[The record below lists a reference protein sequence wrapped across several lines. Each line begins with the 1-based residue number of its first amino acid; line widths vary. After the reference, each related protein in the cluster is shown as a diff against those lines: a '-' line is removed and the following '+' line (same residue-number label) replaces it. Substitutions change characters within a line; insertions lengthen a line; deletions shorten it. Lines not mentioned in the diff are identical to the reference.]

1 MRKRAA
7 LVRAL
12 SAACCACLA
21 AGVLDA
27 AELRSAETRPPAP
40 AVQPAAQQAAQP
52 AAPAGVRFAR
62 AAGRRAWSFP
72 RDHGQ
77 HPRYRLEWWYYTG
90 IVRTREGRA
99 FGYQATFFRQ
109 GLRPG
114 AAAGASA
121 WRTGSLYLAHLAV
134 SDIERNG
141 YRYATRAGRDSLALS
156 GAAEDRH
163 RVWLNDWRVEP
174 LEGAG
179 QAIRIEAR
187 DQSIGIALTLD
198 PATPPVLHG
207 DRGLDQKGAQPGQAS
222 WYYSLPRMRTSGEI
236 FVGADHWSVTGTSW
250 MDHEFGTSQLGEDQ
264 VGWDW
269 FSVRLD
275 SGLDLM
281 VYRLRTR
288 SGNAS
293 PSSGGTLVAASGRA
307 TRVRLVDRSDGHA
320 GPTEVF
326 ATATAEGV
334 WISPATKAH
343 YPLFW
348 TIRIPSVALTLTI
361 KPAMN
366 DQEIPPGAGL
376 PFGYWEGAI
385 WVRGSQAGKPVQ
397 GEGYLE
403 LTGYSG
409 DLNQSFR

>member
-1 MRKRAA
+1 MRKGAILVGA
-7 LVRAL
+7 LV
-12 SAACCACLA
+12 AACCACLT
-21 AGVLDA
+21 AGTLDA
-27 AELRSAETRPPAP
+27 AELPGAEAGQPAPAARPPAP
-40 AVQPAAQQAAQP
+40 AGVQ
-52 AAPAGVRFAR
+52 FAR
-62 AAGRRAWSFP
+62 AQCRRAWSFP

-90 IVRTREGRA
+90 IVRTRAGRV

-114 AAAGASA
+114 PAAGSSA
-121 WRTGSLYLAHLAV
+121 WRTRSLYLAHLAV
-134 SDIERNG
+134 SDIDG
-141 YRYATRAGRDSLALS
+141 KGFRYATRTGRDSLALS
-156 GAAEDRH
+156 GAARDRH

-174 LEGAG
+174 LKGAEE
-179 QAIRIEAR
+179 AIRIEAR
-187 DQSIGIALTLD
+187 DPSIGIVLRLD
-198 PATPPVLHG
+198 PATRPVLHG
-207 DRGLDQKGAQPGQAS
+207 DGGLDQKGAEPGQAS

-250 MDHEFGTSQLGEDQ
+250 MDHEFGTSQLGADQ

-288 SGNAS
+288 SGHAS
-293 PSSGGTLVAASGRA
+293 PRSGGTFVAASGRA
-307 TRVRLVDRSDGHA
+307 TRIRLVNRSDERT
-320 GPTEVF
+320 GPGEVA
-326 ATATAEGV
+326 ATATADRV
-334 WISPATKAH
+334 WISPLTKAR
-343 YPLFW
+343 YPLYW
-348 TIRIPSVALTLTI
+348 TIRIPKIALTLTLE
-361 KPAMN
+361 PALS
-366 DQEIPPGAGL
+366 DQEIPPGTGL

-385 WVRGSQAGKPVQ
+385 WIRGTQAGKPVQ

-403 LTGYSG
+403 LTGYAG